1 MYVWLSDLLH
11 VDIDDCIDFNFK
23 TLCGYGCYIVSHYRS
38 PTPDLLSEDMRRERE
53 RRQWELEAE
62 DELEQDKPV
71 GPVHYQEL
79 RAGEVRT
86 HGTAY
91 YAFSKDEEQ
100 RREQL
105 GLLNK
110 LREQVWRV
118 SIV

>member
-1 MYVWLSDLLH
+1 MKNLCDCGCCNVSLH
-11 VDIDDCIDFNFK
+11 
-23 TLCGYGCYIVSHYRS
+23 RS

-53 RRQWELEAE
+53 RRQWEQEAE

-110 LREQVWRV
+110 LREQV
-118 SIV
+118 

>member
-1 MYVWLSDLLH
+1 
-11 VDIDDCIDFNFK
+11 
-23 TLCGYGCYIVSHYRS
+23 
-38 PTPDLLSEDMRRERE
+38 MRRERE
-53 RRQWELEAE
+53 RRQWEQEAE

-91 YAFSKDEEQ
+91 YAFSMDEEQ

-105 GLLNK
+105 GLFNK
-110 LREQVWRV
+110 LREQVWQV
-118 SIV
+118 FILWTSILYYLVCVYVPVFLMCTHTTIALHMHV